1 MEDGARCCRNQSRAL
16 ANHQFS
22 AGNAAAKAL
31 FLLAGGLEFGLHRVH
46 NNPFPLK
53 KFILDAASI
62 PKNMAKRWQVESMV
76 LRAIKGAG
84 HQWSWIAAR
93 QRSRGNLFG

>member
-1 MEDGARCCRNQSRAL
+1 MLPKPEQGACQSPIFCW
-16 ANHQFS
+16 H
-22 AGNAAAKAL
+22 AAAKAL
-31 FLLAGGLEFGLHRVH
+31 FLLAGGLEFGPHRVH

-62 PKNMAKRWQVESMV
+62 PKKMAKRWQVESMV

-84 HQWSWIAAR
+84 R
-93 QRSRGNLFG
+93 QLT

>member
-16 ANHQFS
+16 ANHQLS

-31 FLLAGGLEFGLHRVH
+31 FLLAGCLEFGPHRVH

-53 KFILDAASI
+53 KFILGAASI

-84 HQWSWIAAR
+84 HQ
-93 QRSRGNLFG
+93 LT